1 MAGRHCLLTR
11 QVDGG
16 QARQKERRASPFDK
30 LRAGPPSINLR
41 RVNFGL
47 AEGGKRGVGRKT
59 GCPHYSGREA
69 KFPD

>member
-1 MAGRHCLLTR
+1 MAGKPSKKS
-11 QVDGG
+11 GG
-16 QARQKERRASPFDK
+16 QALQTEW
-30 LRAGPPSINLR
+30 